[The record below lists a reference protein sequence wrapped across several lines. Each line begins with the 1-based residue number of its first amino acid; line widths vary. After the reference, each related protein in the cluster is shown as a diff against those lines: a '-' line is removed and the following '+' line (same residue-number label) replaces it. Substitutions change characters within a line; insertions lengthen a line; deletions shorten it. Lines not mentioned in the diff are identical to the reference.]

1 MFLFFSFGTAL
12 AELYEGPLKEAILDL
27 QDRYDNCGFY
37 PYAIESPGMGSGTPP
52 VDIPTSQSMSTA
64 PPGKNVSTTTQKEI
78 PSTTPLM
85 ENATSTTLG
94 KNISTTP
101 GQNISTTPRENRSTT
116 LPGMTTSQPEDT
128 KTFTTL
134 TKDVEILETPSPTGG
149 NERCQ
154 NVPTLLLFFLLVL
167 VHINM

>member
-1 MFLFFSFGTAL
+1 VFLFFSFGTAL
-12 AELYEGPLKEAILDL
+12 AELYEGPLKEAISDL
-27 QDRYDNCGFY
+27 EDRYDNCGFY
-37 PYAIESPGMGSGTPP
+37 RSAIESSGSGTPP
-52 VDIPTSQSMSTA
+52 VEIPTSQSMSTA

-94 KNISTTP
+94 QNISTTP

-116 LPGMTTSQPEDT
+116 LPEMTTSQPEDT

-134 TKDVEILETPSPTGG
+134 TKDVEILETPSPTAG